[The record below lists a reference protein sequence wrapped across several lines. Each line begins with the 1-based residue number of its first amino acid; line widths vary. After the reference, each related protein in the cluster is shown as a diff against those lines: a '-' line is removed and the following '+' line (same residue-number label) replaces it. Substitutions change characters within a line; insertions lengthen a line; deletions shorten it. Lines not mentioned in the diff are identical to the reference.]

1 MSDRVPAAGNPK
13 KPRATE
19 AEVPQSTPPKVET
32 VHRFYTVTQ
41 ACKKLGVEPYI
52 LRYWEEEFGL
62 TVKRNSAGR
71 RMYLEEQLELLATIK
86 HLVRHE
92 KLTIKGAKRQL
103 AKMKSAPPAAADQSS
118 QTDLLWLKKE
128 LISLKELLSQSFE
141 ERSSGT

>member
-13 KPRATE
+13 KPRRTE
-19 AEVPQSTPPKVET
+19 AEVPQSVPPKVEAER
-32 VHRFYTVTQ
+32 RFYTVTQ
-41 ACKKLGVEPYI
+41 VCKKLGVEPYI

-71 RMYLEEQLELLATIK
+71 RMYSEEQVELLATIK

-92 KLTIKGAKRQL
+92 KLTVKGAKRQL
-103 AKMKSAPPAAADQSS
+103 AKMKSAPSAAPGQGS

-128 LISLKELLSQSFE
+128 LISLKELLSQPAE
-141 ERSSGT
+141 NRNSGT